1 MRLME
6 EFAWDDFL
14 ATDFLLLEMDLQLNY
29 LYSEKNNTKM
39 V

>member
-14 ATDFLLLEMDLQLNY
+14 TIDFLLLEMDLQLNY
-29 LYSEKNNTKM
+29 LYSEKNNKKM